1 MPTNIAIA
9 FSPLKG
15 EGVSAKEGILSRT
28 VFEGM
33 TSINVI
39 GKTGEVLIK
48 GVLEGQFKGAEIL
61 DQVGIKMDEASMTKD
76 IVVVQEGEVTGMF
89 ESNVNRSKLSNGQ
102 KLFFNDKEVGTLTG
116 KNAGRLQGTTLNPSK
131 LKTGVYRWDAKR
143 GSFTLQ

>member
-1 MPTNIAIA
+1 MQTNIAIA

-15 EGVSAKEGILSRT
+15 KGGSAKEGILSRN

-61 DQVGIKMDEASMTKD
+61 EQVGIKMNGAAMIKD
-76 IVVVQEGEVTGMF
+76 FVVV
-89 ESNVNRSKLSNGQ
+89 
-102 KLFFNDKEVGTLTG
+102 
-116 KNAGRLQGTTLNPSK
+116 
-131 LKTGVYRWDAKR
+131 
-143 GSFTLQ
+143 